1 MPRKPSKKQLAV
13 LDDLF
18 SSELTEQQILEKHSV
33 SKTLFNR
40 WRSDETFITEFD
52 RRIEL
57 LNRNSKLL
65 IAKYSSLVAA
75 KLIALTESENQETAR
90 KACLDILSLTKTDE
104 QKSKDEQKP
113 NFADNDESPQMSPKL
128 AEKILK
134 SLTE

>member
-1 MPRKPSKKQLAV
+1 MSRKPSKKQLAV

-18 SSELTEQQILEKHSV
+18 SSELTEQQILEKHRV
-33 SKTLFNR
+33 SQTLFNR

-65 IAKYSSLVAA
+65 IAKYSSLAAA

-90 KACLDILSLTKTDE
+90 KACLDILSLTKTGE

-134 SLTE
+134 SLAE